1 MSSGLNNPT
10 SGDLLIENLA
20 EVATAEGSAPR
31 RGMEQGR
38 VLRLRNPE
46 GDGAVEVL
54 CRAGRIEFVGAAELR
69 RERFGD
75 LADVPRLDGKRGTL
89 IPGFVDP
96 HTHIPWAG
104 TRETELFE
112 RLAGKTYQAIAAEG
126 GGILS
131 TVAATRR
138 ASEDEIAGNVLR
150 HLDWMLAGGTTT
162 IEAKSGYGLN
172 LADEMKQ
179 LVALDRA
186 AAEHPVRILPTL
198 LAAHE
203 VPPEHRAD
211 AASRTRY
218 VDLIC
223 DEIVPAVAARGLAR
237 FCDVFCEAGV
247 FSAAESRRVLEAG
260 IRHGLSP
267 RLHADEFADS
277 GGAEL
282 AAELGALSA
291 DHLMAVSDRGIEA
304 LAGSGVTAVLLPG
317 TSFFLKKE
325 RYAPARRMIE
335 SGIPVALA
343 TDCNPGS
350 SYTESMPMIVTLA
363 VFQLGLSVEESLT
376 AATLNAACSLGVGD
390 EVGTI
395 EVGKRADLALLDAP
409 NLLHLAY
416 HYGVNPIA
424 AVVRDGRLVY
434 RAGGRIY

>member
-1 MSSGLNNPT
+1 
-10 SGDLLIENLA
+10 
-20 EVATAEGSAPR
+20 
-31 RGMEQGR
+31 
-38 VLRLRNPE
+38 
-46 GDGAVEVL
+46 
-54 CRAGRIEFVGAAELR
+54 
-69 RERFGD
+69 
-75 LADVPRLDGKRGTL
+75 
-89 IPGFVDP
+89 
-96 HTHIPWAG
+96 H
-104 TRETELFE
+104 
-112 RLAGKTYQAIAAEG
+112 
-126 GGILS
+126 
-131 TVAATRR
+131 
-138 ASEDEIAGNVLR
+138 
-150 HLDWMLAGGTTT
+150 
-162 IEAKSGYGLN
+162 
-172 LADEMKQ
+172 
-179 LVALDRA
+179 
-186 AAEHPVRILPTL
+186 
-198 LAAHE
+198 
-203 VPPEHRAD
+203 
-211 AASRTRY
+211 
-218 VDLIC
+218 
-223 DEIVPAVAARGLAR
+223 GLA
-237 FCDVFCEAGV
+237 
-247 FSAAESRRVLEAG
+247 
-260 IRHGLSP
+260 P

-376 AATLNAACSLGVGD
+376 AATLNAACCLGVGN

-424 AVVRDGRLVY
+424 AVVREGRLVY
-434 RAGGRIY
+434 RAGGRIV